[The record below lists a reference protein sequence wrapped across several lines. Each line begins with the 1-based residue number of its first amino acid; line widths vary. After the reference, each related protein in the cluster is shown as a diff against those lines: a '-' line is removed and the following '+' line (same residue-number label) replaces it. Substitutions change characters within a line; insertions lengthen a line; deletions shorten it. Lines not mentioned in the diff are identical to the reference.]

1 MIRMSCL
8 AVVALSAAAPLS
20 AGQPLSESMV
30 QCGALYTVAAGWVDR
45 DGTREK
51 LLDAAE
57 AWAVS
62 AEARAATEGRSDPA
76 GYVDAMW
83 PVKCSAW
90 SQKHRAYVFTGD
102 FRDWMSYCRAL
113 AKHENV
119 PLPGS

>member
-1 MIRMSCL
+1 MNRMSFL
-8 AVVALSAAAPLS
+8 AGVVLSSAAPLS
-20 AGQPLSESMV
+20 AGQPISESMV
-30 QCGALYTVAAGWVDR
+30 QCGALYSVAAGWVDQ
-45 DGTREK
+45 DGTRDK
-51 LLDAAE
+51 LMDAAE

-76 GYVDAMW
+76 GYVESLW

-90 SQKHRAYVFTGD
+90 SAKHRAYVFTGD